1 MFITSLAAPDLGTY
15 DDPILSRFT
24 CGAQACLRLAG
35 CPVGVARAEPKPG
48 SETGRTRVDAGRVAA
63 RIVKFASVSAAV
75 AGLGVF
81 ALLARATHRGGLKRV
96 STLPALAAPASFAR
110 ALDTGLAPGSVG
122 PAAGAAQTV
131 SGGS

>member
-1 MFITSLAAPDLGTY
+1 
-15 DDPILSRFT
+15 
-24 CGAQACLRLAG
+24 
-35 CPVGVARAEPKPG
+35 VARAKRKPKPG
-48 SETGRTRVDAGRVAA
+48 SETGRTRVDAGRAAA
-63 RIVKFASVSAAV
+63 RIVKFAAVSAAV

-81 ALLARATHRGGLKRV
+81 ALLARVTHRGGVKRA

-122 PAAGAAQTV
+122 PAGGAAQTV